1 MKYSLLFSIHL
12 VWSSAHFASS
22 FCVQGG
28 VTTIPTKYRLSTTTN
43 LNLFGGGGSA
53 KIPSSASD
61 RDSIAFNAIKNAI
74 NKPKTQGFGLV
85 ECEFPPLAALN
96 KLGDGSLRSANEVD
110 TANLKFSQS
119 LISFISLPFIGPKV
133 WLLTSTAASSGFQ
146 KAAKSSKSY
155 TFHSLRDGKPAVAS
169 ADVCI
174 LVGPSARN
182 DYLLAQELTTE
193 CKAVVLVNGYAKDQ
207 KSVPARAT
215 MAYYLKPLTYNSQ
228 VVGYLTRAYP
238 GAWTTIDAVTNKILK
253 SVDDSQILVKGT
265 NTPDLRESGR
275 LVQKSVDER
284 AIQARQQR

>member
-1 MKYSLLFSIHL
+1 MKYSLLFRIYL
-12 VWSSAHFASS
+12 IWSSAHFASS

-28 VTTIPTKYRLSTTTN
+28 VTTTSTSTKYRLSTTTN

-53 KIPSSASD
+53 KIPSSVSD

-119 LISFISLPFIGPKV
+119 LISSISLPFIGPKV
-133 WLLTSTAASSGFQ
+133 WLLTSAAASSGFE

-169 ADVCI
+169 ADICV

-182 DYLLAQELTTE
+182 DYLVAQQLATE
-193 CKAVVLVNGYAKDQ
+193 CKAVVLVNGYAKVRNISLEKQCNCTKQ
-207 KSVPARAT
+207 KITS
-215 MAYYLKPLTYNSQ
+215 
-228 VVGYLTRAYP
+228 
-238 GAWTTIDAVTNKILK
+238 
-253 SVDDSQILVKGT
+253 KG
-265 NTPDLRESGR
+265 
-275 LVQKSVDER
+275 K
-284 AIQARQQR
+284 A